1 MAHLGDRWLQQR
13 VVIHGAQGTLEAD
26 LDASRG
32 AELRGAR
39 GDEPQIKQIP
49 VPERLAGRLDGAHS
63 PFEQLVHRAMTQSI
77 GPRAFVD
84 AIVEDRPAVPSFAD
98 GVKAQVV
105 IEAAL
110 RSAETG
116 CAVAVEGRDC

>member
-1 MAHLGDRWLQQR
+1 VLQQR
-13 VVIHGAQGTLEAD
+13 VIIHGAQGTLEAD

-39 GDEPQIKQIP
+39 GDEPQIKPIP
-49 VPERLAGRLDGAHS
+49 IPERIAGRVDGAQS
-63 PFEQLVHRAMTQSI
+63 PFEQLMQRAMTQSI

-84 AIVEDRPAVPSFAD
+84 AIVEDRPPVPSFAD
-98 GVKAQVV
+98 GVKAQAV

-110 RSAETG
+110 QSAQTG
-116 CAVAVEGRDC
+116 CAVAVEGGAS